1 MRKLNGMKNTTEKM
15 HSIHDREAFQ
25 GKGSLRY
32 IQLNLKNLDNL
43 EGKSFKNKKIN
54 IEKLC
59 FIAPSRE
66 GSAFFLCNFMN
77 KNKGK
82 NTKRSF

>member
-1 MRKLNGMKNTTEKM
+1 MKNTTEKM

-25 GKGSLRY
+25 GKGEFKIYKTQFKKTLY
-32 IQLNLKNLDNL
+32 NL
-43 EGKSFKNKKIN
+43 EGKSFKNQKIN